1 VIRPSEERLPD
12 APAPFRL
19 VPEDESGVIP
29 GVDPSRVAF
38 VVLAVAVAPVDGDR
52 GVPSHG

>member
-1 VIRPSEERLPD
+1 MIRPSEERLPD